1 MDDLY
6 RSPLLAWLS
15 PKGPEGD
22 VVISS
27 RVRLARNFDRMPFPD
42 RADAS
47 QLAAVKKT
55 ASALLPAI
63 EQSTGQVFDLVD
75 MDNIHPMER
84 EVLCVKHIVS
94 PNLIQ
99 GFAVDGTLR
108 AHHRRAVCDQDRH
121 PLRYGIRPFI
131 IFKQF

>member
-63 EQSTGQVFDLVD
+63 WWIWTASIRWNGKSF
-75 MDNIHPMER
+75 
-84 EVLCVKHIVS
+84 VS
-94 PNLIQ
+94 SISS
-99 GFAVDGTLR
+99 VR
-108 AHHRRAVCDQDRH
+108 
-121 PLRYGIRPFI
+121 I
-131 IFKQF
+131 